1 MITVRR
7 TVLSV
12 LSVWH
17 GLAAFKNLCDLGAA
31 FGVVPAAARWRS
43 HNLAAMEKLLLP
55 LRLPRPALGTLLAG
69 AAVVEAAA
77 AVAFALDEDE
87 LAFTLATALFGAFA
101 LVDEAMADYELD
113 QTHREVLVFILTA
126 YLVTRRNDSLS

>member
-1 MITVRR
+1 MISVRR
-7 TVLSV
+7 TLLSV

-17 GLAAFKNLCDLGAA
+17 GLAAFKNVCDLAAA

-77 AVAFALDEDE
+77 LVAALLPVLRLALMQPATLVKIFANE
-87 LAFTLATALFGAFA
+87 
-101 LVDEAMADYELD
+101 
-113 QTHREVLVFILTA
+113 R
-126 YLVTRRNDSLS
+126 